1 MNFWKKSVLFFCFLL
16 LLISLVPSVQA
27 NAAPVAQDTIS
38 NPLRILSWNIFM
50 LPRFVHLT
58 GKRTRAFHIAQE
70 LKASD
75 YQVLVFQEA
84 FLSDARHII
93 RKLLDGVFPYE
104 YGPANSKGGIKTSSG
119 IWVLSKI
126 PLQMLE
132 EIKFCKCY
140 GFADCFARKGAML
153 LQGEF
158 EGQTFQVLGT
168 HLQAAGPHTTR
179 QAQFQEMRT
188 MLDRH
193 QQPGVPQIVCGDMN
207 TAKNQDESYQDMLA
221 SLDVEDGPLDIQ
233 LEGARDIY
241 PNDLRDWGNDRFEV
255 IDYVFYR
262 QNSKPAK
269 KMTRVL
275 KCISKPWCKRHK
287 DLSDHFAMDFSI
299 WW

>member
-1 MNFWKKSVLFFCFLL
+1 MKLWKNFACYFCLVVVLL
-16 LLISLVPSVQA
+16 
-27 NAAPVAQDTIS
+27 AAFSPAEARPNSIPGDTVS
-38 NPLRILSWNIFM
+38 SPLRILSWNIFM

-58 GKRTRAFHIAQE
+58 GKRTRAYHIAQE

-104 YGPANSKGGIKTSSG
+104 YGPANREGGIKTSSG

-126 PLQMLE
+126 KLEKLE
-132 EIKFCKCY
+132 EIKYCSCY

-153 LQGEF
+153 LEGEF
-158 EGQTFQVLGT
+158 EGQKFQVLGT
-168 HLQAAGPHTTR
+168 HLQAAGPQSTR
-179 QAQFQEMRT
+179 QSQFQEMRAL
-188 MLDRH
+188 LDRH

-207 TAKNQDESYQDMLA
+207 TAKNQDESYQAMLS

-241 PNDLRDWGNDRFEV
+241 PNDLRNWGNERFEV

-262 QNSKPAK
+262 HNSKPAK

-275 KCISKPWCKRHK
+275 KSIRKPWSRRHK
-287 DLSDHFAMDFSI
+287 DLSDHFAMDFSV